1 MLMLPVPGPH
11 FEQNLSTCSSVP
23 SWKATGEKKKNLF
36 GAASPVNITSAT
48 DPESLHLLL
57 CHFVFS
63 LSSARWPKA
72 SCCNANFTLNF

>member
-48 DPESLHLLL
+48 DPESLIYSYATLCSAFLLQGGQKHL
-57 CHFVFS
+57 V
-63 LSSARWPKA
+63 AMQ
-72 SCCNANFTLNF
+72 TLP